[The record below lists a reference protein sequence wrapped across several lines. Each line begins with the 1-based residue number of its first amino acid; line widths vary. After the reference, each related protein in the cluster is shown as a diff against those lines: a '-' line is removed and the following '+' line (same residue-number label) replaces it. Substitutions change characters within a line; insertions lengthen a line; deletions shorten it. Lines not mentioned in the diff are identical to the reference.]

1 MHERND
7 YFRASA
13 SAIDGDCAAAC
24 ARLLLDTTAAAT
36 AAATASAAV
45 VCALV
50 QDVWLGALLLRRTV
64 SMLELWMSRRAH

>member
-24 ARLLLDTTAAAT
+24 AGLLLDTAT
-36 AAATASAAV
+36 ATATAATASAAV

-50 QDVWLGALLLRRTV
+50 QDV
-64 SMLELWMSRRAH
+64 